1 MSEKMSKEI
10 KVWGV
15 GVRSLKR
22 FIILVRWKNVS
33 STSGVHAKHTTRTF
47 SLFHSA
53 GRFVGKN

>member
-22 FIILVRWKNVS
+22 FIILVRCKNVS

-53 GRFVGKN
+53 GRFV